1 MDYFNQ
7 TYEIRSKIGEGTG
20 GVVYLAYHKR
30 LEKLVVLK
38 QIKRVSRNL
47 ESNRREVD
55 ILKNLQHTYL
65 PQVFDFFYIKDKV
78 FTVMSYIPG
87 QSLKQLCDQGYQ
99 FTNQQLISWAM
110 QLCLALNYLH
120 SQNPPIIHSDIKPA
134 NIMLRPD
141 GNICLIDFNISF
153 FLDGTAMLGYTN
165 GYSSPEQRSIA
176 LNHNDQVKLDEK
188 SDIYSIGATLY
199 YLATKKKYDEN
210 NPDFVTLINNT
221 SETFTRIIK
230 KSLSYN
236 KNDRYQ
242 SAYEMYQALKN
253 MPLDD
258 KRYLSLIKKQRII
271 QISLT
276 VLLAVSIVLTGLGI
290 YTLKLER
297 VEYYNELVAS
307 QKEYR
312 IAKQFDKQSEVF
324 KEARE
329 LLPSSLESY
338 YQNALSLYQQDKYQE
353 CIEFIDYDVLDNER
367 IDINQD
373 KIGYFYGISGNCY
386 FELEEYPDA
395 VDQFAS
401 AVDYLGYDEEL
412 YPDYPIALA
421 YNDELDL
428 ANEELEKAIE
438 HGLSEDSLY
447 YARGEINKSLDN
459 DDIAIENFDHCLKIS
474 DDDEL
479 KERAYV
485 LMSDIYVDDQELN
498 KAHDILTEA
507 VDSLPVTY
515 QMTLLERLIQV
526 NIDLNTDASRKEALT
541 YLQQVIDNNWDS
553 YDTYDNIVVLNMK
566 LKDYDQVTNTLDY
579 MLKTYN
585 EDYNIY
591 KRYAF
596 LEIDLQEA
604 KDNSQRSYQQFEK
617 YYLKAKE
624 LYQDS
629 KSSNDAEMALLD
641 SLYQQVE
648 RGGWL

>member
-176 LNHNDQVKLDEK
+176 LNHDDQVKLDEK

-210 NPDFVTLINNT
+210 NPDFVILINNT

-230 KSLSYN
+230 KALSYN

-242 SAYEMYQALKN
+242 SAYEMYQAFKN

-276 VLLAVSIVLTGLGI
+276 LLLAVSIVLTGLGI

-395 VDQFAS
+395 VDQFTS

>member
-65 PQVFDFFYIKDKV
+65 LQVFDFFYIKDKV

-230 KSLSYN
+230 KALSYN

-276 VLLAVSIVLTGLGI
+276 LLLAVSIVLTGLGI

-386 FELEEYPDA
+386 FELEEYQDA

-629 KSSNDAEMALLD
+629 KSSNDTEMALLD

>member
-230 KSLSYN
+230 KALSYN

-276 VLLAVSIVLTGLGI
+276 LLLAVSIVLTGLGI

-386 FELEEYPDA
+386 FELEEYQDA

>member
-176 LNHNDQVKLDEK
+176 LNHDDQVKLDEK

-230 KSLSYN
+230 KALSYN

-242 SAYEMYQALKN
+242 SAYEMYQAFKN

-276 VLLAVSIVLTGLGI
+276 LLLAVSIVLTGLGI

-386 FELEEYPDA
+386 FELEEYQDA

>member
-99 FTNQQLISWAM
+99 FTNQQLISWGM

-230 KSLSYN
+230 KALSYN

-242 SAYEMYQALKN
+242 SAYEMYQAFKN

-312 IAKQFDKQSEVF
+312 IAKQFDKQSVVF

-395 VDQFAS
+395 VDQFTS

>member
-47 ESNRREVD
+47 ESNRWEVD

-120 SQNPPIIHSDIKPA
+120 SQKPPIIHSDIKPA

-176 LNHNDQVKLDEK
+176 LNHDDQVKLDEK

-230 KSLSYN
+230 KALSYN

-242 SAYEMYQALKN
+242 SAYEMYQAFKN

-386 FELEEYPDA
+386 FELEEYQDA
-395 VDQFAS
+395 VDQFTS

>member
-176 LNHNDQVKLDEK
+176 LNHDDQVKLDEK

-230 KSLSYN
+230 KALSYN

-242 SAYEMYQALKN
+242 SAYEMYQAFKN

-276 VLLAVSIVLTGLGI
+276 LLLAVSIVLTGLGI

-386 FELEEYPDA
+386 FELEEYQDA
-395 VDQFAS
+395 VDQFTS

>member
-176 LNHNDQVKLDEK
+176 LNHDDQVKLDEK

-386 FELEEYPDA
+386 FELEEYQDA
-395 VDQFAS
+395 VDQFTS

-485 LMSDIYVDDQELN
+485 LMSDIYVDNQELN

>member
-87 QSLKQLCDQGYQ
+87 QSLKQLCDQDYR

-176 LNHNDQVKLDEK
+176 LNHDDQVKLDEK

-386 FELEEYPDA
+386 FELEEYQDA

>member
-47 ESNRREVD
+47 ESNRWEVD

-120 SQNPPIIHSDIKPA
+120 SQKPPIIHSDIKPA

-176 LNHNDQVKLDEK
+176 LNHDDQVKLDEK

-242 SAYEMYQALKN
+242 SAYEMYQAFKN

-386 FELEEYPDA
+386 FELEEYQDA
-395 VDQFAS
+395 VDQFTS

>member
-629 KSSNDAEMALLD
+629 KSSNDTEMALLD